1 MSRSIHRRTLL
12 RALCLPLL
20 LIALGACHRQDPS
33 ALNANELFFDETLAS
48 ISPDATL
55 PDLFYIGTED
65 GVVYA
70 YDADQGTTRRWLTA
84 FDRIYKVLRDQ
95 PADSAVQPHDG
106 TTFWVGTRNMGV
118 VRCQLQGDSLVLLRQ
133 YALPRSGRGTHY
145 SVYDL
150 HQDPSGLYV
159 ATSNGLFL
167 LSPND
172 TMQALHASWEI
183 QSGEGAFRPLVVSD
197 IRPLH
202 NGNLA
207 CASASGVLSIDT
219 RRRQSHLLL
228 RGNSTSLSLSGDTLL
243 ALCGDSIKALLPDGR
258 LVGKSRLSHPAY
270 TCFHEPST
278 RMNYLLDGTSVQFF
292 SNDEIADRLT
302 PRRAPLPRPVRT
314 FCHNVIANDPARG
327 QSLLVTEHA
336 LLRVG
341 HHQDLFS
348 DIGNVSYAC
357 HDGPFIYYLVGSH
370 LFRQRIGE
378 QTAIQVKD
386 LSRGSSDV
394 RFMTIAD
401 GTLYYADSGHR
412 VFTAP
417 IYSSYLLN
425 SLLSWDR
432 KVSPQPGQDLTA
444 IGHDGSGVYVGIRD
458 GLQQLGREKGQL
470 QLHDAS
476 ASTIA
481 DPFIT
486 AFSAPTSSGRL
497 FLATL
502 NDGLFVGRQGSFR
515 HLAASRGLSFV
526 RDIAVLPT
534 ASGTDSLFVLTNHRL
549 LCGTEKQ
556 LRVCDT
562 LTAMRRLAVADA
574 THAYGFPDYGL
585 ISLADHER
593 YFSDIRFN
601 PKACIAVNRR
611 VYAGSS
617 CGVYTFDTGLHKQDN
632 LERGYTTV
640 QFERR
645 VLFSRTNIA
654 CLVVLT
660 LVAIL
665 LLWFFF
671 GLAVAK
677 RRMLMRIA
685 KLRTSIQPKVDAEIE
700 SGATA
705 HALVAKTDQLDRYLQ
720 RLNRLEQ
727 QVTGLSLMDKIR
739 QRDILDRLNSS
750 IQDLTID
757 LPSILIGCLNRQVAL
772 MRRRQWEG
780 YEAYVAATE
789 RLMQGKDEAREGM
802 EETTALS
809 FCEQTASTIGANAQ
823 WMSKAEGIDKRYE
836 QYLLLADLEGAGR
849 EIFLALRDLCL
860 DAEGK
865 AVTIKN
871 ARPMSREKKVEEADR
886 ILPAINREGIAR
898 HCRDLLLGELAHA
911 RDRYHAAL
919 SEEAPEPPYPQR
931 LLREAVARAE
941 ALVGELAEV
950 GDGSFQDA
958 LPMLIRV
965 SKAYQRLKI
974 ATTLLQTKEILEDF
988 EANAE
993 ARDKKRVRTQFAT
1006 CVSSFYDAV
1015 GQCEDKSILQVIG
1028 LAQKKGGKEKGG
1040 KEKSRFLNEDLL
1052 VLLLAGRRAE
1062 RDEGG
1067 SCVLR
1072 PILSDNNSEKLLNAD
1087 MQSLRRARRA
1097 FRNLATT
1104 KLSEQSKRTEVH
1116 HDEDAPAPSPLARLK
1131 AFGHAHPDSFASW
1144 LAEIVEGI

>member
-1 MSRSIHRRTLL
+1 MSRSIHRRALL

-20 LIALGACHRQDPS
+20 LVTIVACHRQDPS

-118 VRCQLQGDSLVLLRQ
+118 VRCQLQGDSLVLRRQ
-133 YALPRSGRGTHY
+133 YALPQSGRGTHY

-228 RGNSTSLSLSGDTLL
+228 RGNCTSLSLSGDTLL

-270 TCFHEPST
+270 TCFHESST

-292 SNDEIADRLT
+292 S
-302 PRRAPLPRPVRT
+302 
-314 FCHNVIANDPARG
+314 NDPARG

-357 HDGPFIYYLVGSH
+357 HDGLFIYYLVGSH

-534 ASGTDSLFVLTNHRL
+534 ASGADSLFVLTNHRL

-601 PKACIAVNRR
+601 PKACIAVNGR

-617 CGVYTFDTGLHKQDN
+617 CGVYTFDTSLHKQDN

-660 LVAIL
+660 IVAIV
-665 LLWFFF
+665 LLWSFFR
-671 GLAVAK
+671 LAVAK

-685 KLRTSIQPKVDAEIE
+685 KLRTSIRSEENAETGGDTTAHTLDAE
-700 SGATA
+700 
-705 HALVAKTDQLDRYLQ
+705 TDQLERYLQ
-720 RLNRLEQ
+720 RLNKLEQ
-727 QVTGLSLMDKIR
+727 QVTGLGLRDKIR

-772 MRRRQWEG
+772 MRRHQWEG

-823 WMSKAEGIDKRYE
+823 WMSKAEGIDKRYD

-849 EIFLALRDLCL
+849 EIFLAMRDLCL
-860 DAEGK
+860 NEEGK
-865 AVTIKN
+865 VAPIKRDN
-871 ARPMSREKKVEEADR
+871 PMSREKKVEEADR
-886 ILPAINREGIAR
+886 ILRAINREGIAR

-931 LLREAVARAE
+931 LLHEAVARAE
-941 ALVGELAEV
+941 ALVGELAEM
-950 GDGSFQDA
+950 GDRPFLDA

-965 SKAYQRLKI
+965 SNAYQRLKI
-974 ATTLLQTKEILEDF
+974 ATTLLQAKEILEDF

-993 ARDKKRVRTQFAT
+993 ARDKEKVRKQFAT

-1015 GQCEDKSILQVIG
+1015 GQCEDKSILQIIG
-1028 LAQKKGGKEKGG
+1028 LARKKGEG

-1067 SCVLR
+1067 SSVLR
-1072 PILSDNNSEKLLNAD
+1072 PILSDDNSEKLLNAD

-1104 KLSEQSKRTEVH
+1104 KLSEQSKRTEVR

>member
-1 MSRSIHRRTLL
+1 MSRSIHRRALL

-20 LIALGACHRQDPS
+20 LVTIVACHRQDPS

-95 PADSAVQPHDG
+95 PADSAAQPHDG

-118 VRCQLQGDSLVLLRQ
+118 VRCQLQGDSLVMRRQ

-150 HQDPSGLYV
+150 HQDSSGLYV

-202 NGNLA
+202 NGNLV
-207 CASASGVLSIDT
+207 CASASGVLSID
-219 RRRQSHLLL
+219 
-228 RGNSTSLSLSGDTLL
+228 
-243 ALCGDSIKALLPDGR
+243 
-258 LVGKSRLSHPAY
+258 
-270 TCFHEPST
+270 
-278 RMNYLLDGTSVQFF
+278 
-292 SNDEIADRLT
+292 
-302 PRRAPLPRPVRT
+302 
-314 FCHNVIANDPARG
+314 
-327 QSLLVTEHA
+327 
-336 LLRVG
+336 
-341 HHQDLFS
+341 
-348 DIGNVSYAC
+348 
-357 HDGPFIYYLVGSH
+357 
-370 LFRQRIGE
+370 
-378 QTAIQVKD
+378 
-386 LSRGSSDV
+386 
-394 RFMTIAD
+394 
-401 GTLYYADSGHR
+401 
-412 VFTAP
+412 
-417 IYSSYLLN
+417 
-425 SLLSWDR
+425 
-432 KVSPQPGQDLTA
+432 
-444 IGHDGSGVYVGIRD
+444 
-458 GLQQLGREKGQL
+458 
-470 QLHDAS
+470 
-476 ASTIA
+476 
-481 DPFIT
+481 
-486 AFSAPTSSGRL
+486 
-497 FLATL
+497 TL

-534 ASGTDSLFVLTNHRL
+534 ASGADSLFVLTNHRL

-601 PKACIAVNRR
+601 PKACIAVNGR

-617 CGVYTFDTGLHKQDN
+617 CGVYTFDTSLHKQDN

-654 CLVVLT
+654 CLVALT
-660 LVAIL
+660 LVTL
-665 LLWFFF
+665 TLLWFF
-671 GLAVAK
+671 LALTVAK
-677 RRMLMRIA
+677 RRMLMRIE
-685 KLRTSIQPKVDAEIE
+685 KLKTAILPKVASERMGGNAQKALGAEM
-700 SGATA
+700 G
-705 HALVAKTDQLDRYLQ
+705 HLHKYLQ
-720 RLNRLEQ
+720 RLDHLEQ
-727 QVTGLSLMDKIR
+727 QVTSLSLVGKIR
-739 QRDILDRLNSS
+739 QRDIIDRLNSN

-836 QYLLLADLEGAGR
+836 QYLLIANLEGAGR
-849 EIFLALRDLCL
+849 EIFLTMRDLCL
-860 DAEGK
+860 DEEGK
-865 AVTIKN
+865 VAPIKKDH
-871 ARPMSREKKVEEADR
+871 PISREKKVEEADR

-919 SEEAPEPPYPQR
+919 SEEAPEPPYPQQ

-941 ALVGELAEV
+941 ALVGELAEM
-950 GDGSFQDA
+950 GDAPFQNA

-974 ATTLLQTKEILEDF
+974 ATTLLQTKEVLEDF
-988 EANAE
+988 EANAK
-993 ARDKKRVRTQFAT
+993 ARDKEKVRTQFAT

-1015 GQCEDKSILQVIG
+1015 GQCEDKSILQIIG
-1028 LAQKKGGKEKGG
+1028 LARKKGEG

-1067 SCVLR
+1067 SSVLR
-1072 PILSDNNSEKLLNAD
+1072 SILSDDNSEKLLNAD

-1131 AFGHAHPDSFASW
+1131 AFGLAHPDSFASW

>member
-1 MSRSIHRRTLL
+1 MSRSTHRRALL

-20 LIALGACHRQDPS
+20 LVALGACHRQDPS
-33 ALNANELFFDETLAS
+33 ALNANEVFFDETLAS

-95 PADSAVQPHDG
+95 PADSAAQPHDG

-118 VRCQLQGDSLVLLRQ
+118 VRCQLQGDSLVLRRQ

-183 QSGEGAFRPLVVSD
+183 ESGEGAFRPLVVSD
-197 IRPLH
+197 IRPLR
-202 NGNLA
+202 NGKLV

-228 RGNSTSLSLSGDTLL
+228 RANCTSLSLSGDTIL
-243 ALCGDSIKALLPDGR
+243 ALLGDSIKALLPDGR

-357 HDGPFIYYLVGSH
+357 HDGPFIYYLVGAH

-401 GTLYYADSGHR
+401 GTLYYADSGNR

-444 IGHDGSGVYVGIRD
+444 IGHDASGVYVGIRD

-534 ASGTDSLFVLTNHRL
+534 ASGADSLFVLTNHRL

-601 PKACIAVNRR
+601 PKACIAVNGR

-617 CGVYTFDTGLHKQDN
+617 CGVYTFDTSLHKQDN

-660 LVAIL
+660 IVAIL

-685 KLRTSIQPKVDAEIE
+685 KLRTSIQPKVDAEKE
-700 SGATA
+700 SGSTA
-705 HALVAKTDQLDRYLQ
+705 HALAAETDQLERYLQ
-720 RLNRLEQ
+720 RLDKLEQ

-789 RLMQGKDEAREGM
+789 RLMQGKDEGQESM

-823 WMSKAEGIDKRYE
+823 WMSKAEGIDQRFE

-849 EIFLALRDLCL
+849 EIFLAMRDLCL
-860 DAEGK
+860 DEEGK
-865 AVTIKN
+865 AVPIKN
-871 ARPMSREKKVEEADR
+871 DNPMSREKKVEEADR
-886 ILPAINREGIAR
+886 ILHAINQEGIAR

-911 RDRYHAAL
+911 RDRYCAAL
-919 SEEAPEPPYPQR
+919 SEEAPEPPYPQL

-950 GDGSFQDA
+950 GDAPFQDA
-958 LPMLIRV
+958 LPMLIGV
-965 SKAYQRLKI
+965 SKTYQRLKI

-988 EANAE
+988 EANAK
-993 ARDKKRVRTQFAT
+993 ARDKEKVRTQFAT

-1015 GQCEDKSILQVIG
+1015 GQCEDKSILQIIG
-1028 LAQKKGGKEKGG
+1028 LARKKGEG

-1052 VLLLAGRRAE
+1052 VLMLAGRRAE

-1072 PILSDNNSEKLLNAD
+1072 PILSDDNSEKLLYAD

-1104 KLSEQSKRTEVH
+1104 KLSEQSKRTEVR
-1116 HDEDAPAPSPLARLK
+1116 HDEDAPAPSPLVRLK

>member
-1 MSRSIHRRTLL
+1 MSRSIHRRALL

-20 LIALGACHRQDPS
+20 LVTIVACHRQDPS

-84 FDRIYKVLRDQ
+84 FDRIYKVLRDL

-118 VRCQLQGDSLVLLRQ
+118 VRCQLQGDSLVLRRQ
-133 YALPRSGRGTHY
+133 YALPQSGRGTHY

-202 NGNLA
+202 NGNLV

-228 RGNSTSLSLSGDTLL
+228 RGNCTSLSLSGDTLL

-370 LFRQRIGE
+370 LFRQRIGD

-394 RFMTIAD
+394 RFMMIAD

-432 KVSPQPGQDLTA
+432 KLSPQPGQDLTA

-534 ASGTDSLFVLTNHRL
+534 ASGADSLFVLTNHRL

-601 PKACIAVNRR
+601 PKACIAVEGR

-617 CGVYTFDTGLHKQDN
+617 CGVYTFDTSLHKQDN
-632 LERGYTTV
+632 LEQGYTTV

-660 LVAIL
+660 IVAIV

-685 KLRTSIQPKVDAEIE
+685 KLRTSIRSEENAGTGGDT
-700 SGATA
+700 TA
-705 HALVAKTDQLDRYLQ
+705 HTLAAKTDQLQRYLQ
-720 RLNRLEQ
+720 RLNKLEQ
-727 QVTGLSLMDKIR
+727 QVTDLGLMDKIR

-780 YEAYVAATE
+780 YESYVAATE

-823 WMSKAEGIDKRYE
+823 WMSEAEGIDKRYD
-836 QYLLLADLEGAGR
+836 QYLLVADLEGAGR
-849 EIFLALRDLCL
+849 EIFLAMRDLCL
-860 DAEGK
+860 NEEGK
-865 AVTIKN
+865 AVPIKN
-871 ARPMSREKKVEEADR
+871 DNPMSRKEKVEEADS
-886 ILPAINREGIAR
+886 ILLAINRKGIAR
-898 HCRDLLLGELAHA
+898 HCHDLLLGELAHA
-911 RDRYHAAL
+911 RDRYQAAL
-919 SEEAPEPPYPQR
+919 SEEDPEPPYPQR

-941 ALVGELAEV
+941 ALVGELAEM
-950 GDGSFQDA
+950 GDAPFQDA

-993 ARDKKRVRTQFAT
+993 ARDKKKVRAQFAT

-1028 LAQKKGGKEKGG
+1028 LARKKGEG

-1072 PILSDNNSEKLLNAD
+1072 PILSDDNSEKLLYAD

-1104 KLSEQSKRTEVH
+1104 KLSEQSKRTEVS

>member
-1 MSRSIHRRTLL
+1 MSRSIHRRALL

-20 LIALGACHRQDPS
+20 LVTIVACHRQDPS

-95 PADSAVQPHDG
+95 PADSAAQPHDG

-118 VRCQLQGDSLVLLRQ
+118 VRCQLQGDSLVLRRQ
-133 YALPRSGRGTHY
+133 YALPQSGRGTHY

-202 NGNLA
+202 NGNLV

-228 RGNSTSLSLSGDTLL
+228 RANCTSLSLSGETLL

-270 TCFHEPST
+270 TCFHESST

-425 SLLSWDR
+425 SLLSWDH

-502 NDGLFVGRQGSFR
+502 NDGLFVGRHGSFR

-534 ASGTDSLFVLTNHRL
+534 ASGADSLFVLTNHRL

-593 YFSDIRFN
+593 YFSDLRFN
-601 PKACIAVNRR
+601 PKACIAVNGR

-617 CGVYTFDTGLHKQDN
+617 CGVYTFDTSLHKQDN

-660 LVAIL
+660 IVAIL

-685 KLRTSIQPKVDAEIE
+685 KLRTSIQPEENAETGGDTTAHTLDAE
-700 SGATA
+700 
-705 HALVAKTDQLDRYLQ
+705 TDQLERYLQ
-720 RLNRLEQ
+720 RLNKLEQ
-727 QVTGLSLMDKIR
+727 QVTGLGLRDKIR

-772 MRRRQWEG
+772 MRRHQWEG

-823 WMSKAEGIDKRYE
+823 WMSKAEGIDKRYD

-849 EIFLALRDLCL
+849 EIFLAMRDLCL
-860 DAEGK
+860 NEEGK
-865 AVTIKN
+865 VAPIKRDN
-871 ARPMSREKKVEEADR
+871 PMSREKKVEEADR
-886 ILPAINREGIAR
+886 ILRAIN
-898 HCRDLLLGELAHA
+898 
-911 RDRYHAAL
+911 
-919 SEEAPEPPYPQR
+919 
-931 LLREAVARAE
+931 REAVARAE
-941 ALVGELAEV
+941 ALVGELAEM
-950 GDGSFQDA
+950 GDRPFLDA

-965 SKAYQRLKI
+965 SNAYQRLKI
-974 ATTLLQTKEILEDF
+974 ATTLLQAKEILEDF

-993 ARDKKRVRTQFAT
+993 ARDKGKVRAQFAT

-1015 GQCEDKSILQVIG
+1015 GQCEDKSILQIIG
-1028 LAQKKGGKEKGG
+1028 LARKKGEG

-1052 VLLLAGRRAE
+1052 VLMLAGRRAE

-1072 PILSDNNSEKLLNAD
+1072 SILSDDNSEKLLNAD

-1104 KLSEQSKRTEVH
+1104 KLSEQSKRTEVR

>member
-1 MSRSIHRRTLL
+1 MSRSIHRRALL

-20 LIALGACHRQDPS
+20 LVTIVACHRQDPS

-84 FDRIYKVLRDQ
+84 FDRIYKVLRDL

-118 VRCQLQGDSLVLLRQ
+118 VRCQLQGDSLVLRRQ

-202 NGNLA
+202 NGNLV

-228 RGNSTSLSLSGDTLL
+228 RGNCTSLSLSGDTLL

-401 GTLYYADSGHR
+401 GTLYYADSGNR

-425 SLLSWDR
+425 SLLSWDH

-470 QLHDAS
+470 QLQSAS

-534 ASGTDSLFVLTNHRL
+534 ASDADSLFVLTNHRL

-574 THAYGFPDYGL
+574 SHAYAFPDYGL

-601 PKACIAVNRR
+601 PKACIAVEGR

-617 CGVYTFDTGLHKQDN
+617 CGVYTFDTSLHKQDN

-645 VLFSRTNIA
+645 MLFSRTNIA

-660 LVAIL
+660 IVAIL

-685 KLRTSIQPKVDAEIE
+685 KLRTSIRSEENAGTGGDT
-700 SGATA
+700 TA
-705 HALVAKTDQLDRYLQ
+705 HTLAAKTDQLQRYLQ
-720 RLNRLEQ
+720 RLNKLEQ
-727 QVTGLSLMDKIR
+727 QVTDLGLMDKIR

-772 MRRRQWEG
+772 MRRHQWEG

-789 RLMQGKDEAREGM
+789 RLMQGKDEAQEGM

-823 WMSKAEGIDKRYE
+823 WMSEAERIDKRYD
-836 QYLLLADLEGAGR
+836 QYLLVADLEGAGR
-849 EIFLALRDLCL
+849 EIFLAMRDLCL
-860 DAEGK
+860 NEEGK
-865 AVTIKN
+865 AVPIKKDN
-871 ARPMSREKKVEEADR
+871 PMSREKKVEEADR
-886 ILPAINREGIAR
+886 ILQDINREGIAR
-898 HCRDLLLGELAHA
+898 HCHDLLLGELAHA

-919 SEEAPEPPYPQR
+919 SEEDPEPPYPQR

-941 ALVGELAEV
+941 AFVGELAEV
-950 GDGSFQDA
+950 GDGPFQDA

-965 SKAYQRLKI
+965 SNAYQRLKI
-974 ATTLLQTKEILEDF
+974 ATTLLQTKEIIEDF

-993 ARDKKRVRTQFAT
+993 ARDKKKVRAQFAT
-1006 CVSSFYDAV
+1006 CVSSFYNAV

-1028 LAQKKGGKEKGG
+1028 LAQKKGEG

-1067 SCVLR
+1067 SSVLR
-1072 PILSDNNSEKLLNAD
+1072 SILSDDNSEKLLYAD

-1104 KLSEQSKRTEVH
+1104 KLSEQSKRTEVR

>member
-1 MSRSIHRRTLL
+1 MSRSIHRRALL

-20 LIALGACHRQDPS
+20 LVTIVACHRQDPS

-84 FDRIYKVLRDQ
+84 FDRIYKVMRDQ
-95 PADSAVQPHDG
+95 PADSAAQPHDG

-118 VRCQLQGDSLVLLRQ
+118 VRCQLQGDSLVLRRQ

-183 QSGEGAFRPLVVSD
+183 ESGEGAFRPLVVSD
-197 IRPLH
+197 IRRLPSGGLV
-202 NGNLA
+202 

-228 RGNSTSLSLSGDTLL
+228 RGNCTSLSLSGDTIL
-243 ALCGDSIKALLPDGR
+243 ALLGDSIKALLPDGR

-370 LFRQRIGE
+370 LFRQRIGD

-401 GTLYYADSGHR
+401 GTLYYADSGNR

-425 SLLSWDR
+425 SLLSWDH

-470 QLHDAS
+470 QLPSAS

-534 ASGTDSLFVLTNHRL
+534 ASGADSLFVLTNHRL

-574 THAYGFPDYGL
+574 SHAYGFPDYGL

-601 PKACIAVNRR
+601 PKACIAVEGR

-617 CGVYTFDTGLHKQDN
+617 CGVYTFDTSLHKQDN
-632 LERGYTTV
+632 LEQGYTTV

-660 LVAIL
+660 IVAIM

-685 KLRTSIQPKVDAEIE
+685 KLRTSIRSEENAGTGGDT
-700 SGATA
+700 TA
-705 HALVAKTDQLDRYLQ
+705 HTLAAKTDQLQRYLQ
-720 RLNRLEQ
+720 RLNKLEQ
-727 QVTGLSLMDKIR
+727 QVTDLGLMDKIR

-772 MRRRQWEG
+772 MRRHQWEG

-789 RLMQGKDEAREGM
+789 RLMQGKDEAQEGM

-823 WMSKAEGIDKRYE
+823 WMSEAERIDKRYD
-836 QYLLLADLEGAGR
+836 QYLLVADLEGAGR
-849 EIFLALRDLCL
+849 EIFLAMRDLCL
-860 DAEGK
+860 NEEGK
-865 AVTIKN
+865 AVPIKKDN
-871 ARPMSREKKVEEADR
+871 PISREKKVKEADR

-919 SEEAPEPPYPQR
+919 SEEAPEPPYPQQ

-941 ALVGELAEV
+941 ALVGELAEM
-950 GDGSFQDA
+950 GDAPFRNA

-988 EANAE
+988 EANAK
-993 ARDKKRVRTQFAT
+993 ARDKEKVRKQFAT

-1015 GQCEDKSILQVIG
+1015 GQCEDKSILQIIG
-1028 LAQKKGGKEKGG
+1028 LARKKGEG

-1052 VLLLAGRRAE
+1052 VLLLAGRRTE

-1072 PILSDNNSEKLLNAD
+1072 PILSDDNSEKLLNAD

-1104 KLSEQSKRTEVH
+1104 KLSEQSKRTEVR

>member
-1 MSRSIHRRTLL
+1 MSRSIHRRALL

-20 LIALGACHRQDPS
+20 LVTIVACHRQDPW

-95 PADSAVQPHDG
+95 PADSAAQPHDG

-202 NGNLA
+202 NGNLV

-228 RGNSTSLSLSGDTLL
+228 RANCTSLSLSGDTIL

-258 LVGKSRLSHPAY
+258 LVGKSRLFHPAY

-486 AFSAPTSSGRL
+486 AFSPPTSSGRL

-534 ASGTDSLFVLTNHRL
+534 ASGADSLFVLTNHRL

-601 PKACIAVNRR
+601 PKACIAVNGR

-617 CGVYTFDTGLHKQDN
+617 CGVYTFDTSLHKQDN
-632 LERGYTTV
+632 LEQGYTTV

-660 LVAIL
+660 IVAIM

-685 KLRTSIQPKVDAEIE
+685 KLRTSIQPKVDAEKE

-705 HALVAKTDQLDRYLQ
+705 HALVTETDQLERYLQ
-720 RLNRLEQ
+720 RLNHLEQ
-727 QVTGLSLMDKIR
+727 QVTSLSLMDKIR

-780 YEAYVAATE
+780 YEVYVAATE
-789 RLMQGKDEAREGM
+789 RLMQGKDEGQESM

-809 FCEQTASTIGANAQ
+809 FCEQTATTIDANAQ
-823 WMSKAEGIDKRYE
+823 WMSKAEDIEKRHD
-836 QYLLLADLEGAGR
+836 QYLLVSNLKGAGQ
-849 EIFLALRDLCL
+849 EIYLAMRYLTL
-860 DAEGK
+860 DDDGA
-865 AVTIKN
+865 AVADKE
-871 ARPMSREKKVEEADR
+871 ARPMSREEKVAEADR

-919 SEEAPEPPYPQR
+919 SEEAPEPPYPQQ

-941 ALVGELAEV
+941 ALVGELAEM
-950 GDGSFQDA
+950 GDAPFQDA

-988 EANAE
+988 EANAK
-993 ARDKKRVRTQFAT
+993 ARDKEKVRTQFAT

-1015 GQCEDKSILQVIG
+1015 GQCEDKSILQIIG
-1028 LAQKKGGKEKGG
+1028 LARKKGEG

-1052 VLLLAGRRAE
+1052 VLMLAGRRAE

-1072 PILSDNNSEKLLNAD
+1072 PILSDDNSEKLLNAD

-1104 KLSEQSKRTEVH
+1104 KLSEQSKRTEVR

>member
-1 MSRSIHRRTLL
+1 MSRSIHRRALL

-20 LIALGACHRQDPS
+20 LVTIVACHRQDPS
-33 ALNANELFFDETLAS
+33 ALNANEMFFDETLAS

-95 PADSAVQPHDG
+95 PADSAAQPHDG

-118 VRCQLQGDSLVLLRQ
+118 VRCQLQGDSLVMRRQ

-202 NGNLA
+202 NGNLV

-228 RGNSTSLSLSGDTLL
+228 RANCTSLSLSGDTLL

-270 TCFHEPST
+270 TCFHEPSS

-394 RFMTIAD
+394 RFMMIAD

-526 RDIAVLPT
+526 RGHRRPPHGFGRRQPLRPHQPPAALWHGEAAARLRHAHGHAPTGRGRRHACLRLPRLWPDLPRRPR
-534 ASGTDSLFVLTNHRL
+534 ALLLRHPLQPQGLHRRRGARLCRIL
-549 LCGTEKQ
+549 L
-556 LRVCDT
+556 
-562 LTAMRRLAVADA
+562 RRLYLR
-574 THAYGFPDYGL
+574 HQP
-585 ISLADHER
+585 
-593 YFSDIRFN
+593 
-601 PKACIAVNRR
+601 PQ
-611 VYAGSS
+611 AGQP
-617 CGVYTFDTGLHKQDN
+617 GAGLHH
-632 LERGYTTV
+632 G
-640 QFERR
+640 
-645 VLFSRTNIA
+645 
-654 CLVVLT
+654 
-660 LVAIL
+660 
-665 LLWFFF
+665 
-671 GLAVAK
+671 AV
-677 RRMLMRIA
+677 
-685 KLRTSIQPKVDAEIE
+685 
-700 SGATA
+700 
-705 HALVAKTDQLDRYLQ
+705 
-720 RLNRLEQ
+720 
-727 QVTGLSLMDKIR
+727 
-739 QRDILDRLNSS
+739 
-750 IQDLTID
+750 
-757 LPSILIGCLNRQVAL
+757 
-772 MRRRQWEG
+772 
-780 YEAYVAATE
+780 
-789 RLMQGKDEAREGM
+789 
-802 EETTALS
+802 
-809 FCEQTASTIGANAQ
+809 
-823 WMSKAEGIDKRYE
+823 
-836 QYLLLADLEGAGR
+836 
-849 EIFLALRDLCL
+849 
-860 DAEGK
+860 
-865 AVTIKN
+865 
-871 ARPMSREKKVEEADR
+871 
-886 ILPAINREGIAR
+886 
-898 HCRDLLLGELAHA
+898 
-911 RDRYHAAL
+911 
-919 SEEAPEPPYPQR
+919 
-931 LLREAVARAE
+931 
-941 ALVGELAEV
+941 
-950 GDGSFQDA
+950 
-958 LPMLIRV
+958 
-965 SKAYQRLKI
+965 
-974 ATTLLQTKEILEDF
+974 
-988 EANAE
+988 
-993 ARDKKRVRTQFAT
+993 
-1006 CVSSFYDAV
+1006 
-1015 GQCEDKSILQVIG
+1015 
-1028 LAQKKGGKEKGG
+1028 
-1040 KEKSRFLNEDLL
+1040 
-1052 VLLLAGRRAE
+1052 
-1062 RDEGG
+1062 
-1067 SCVLR
+1067 
-1072 PILSDNNSEKLLNAD
+1072 
-1087 MQSLRRARRA
+1087 
-1097 FRNLATT
+1097 
-1104 KLSEQSKRTEVH
+1104 
-1116 HDEDAPAPSPLARLK
+1116 
-1131 AFGHAHPDSFASW
+1131 
-1144 LAEIVEGI
+1144 

>member
-1 MSRSIHRRTLL
+1 MSRSIHRRALL

-20 LIALGACHRQDPS
+20 LVTIVACHRQDPS

-84 FDRIYKVLRDQ
+84 FDRIYKVLRDL

-118 VRCQLQGDSLVLLRQ
+118 VRCQLQGDSLVLRRQ
-133 YALPRSGRGTHY
+133 YALPQSGRGTHY

-202 NGNLA
+202 NGNLV

-228 RGNSTSLSLSGDTLL
+228 RGNCTSLSLSGDTLL

-370 LFRQRIGE
+370 LFRQRIGD

-394 RFMTIAD
+394 RFMMIAD

-432 KVSPQPGQDLTA
+432 KLSPQPGQDLTA

-534 ASGTDSLFVLTNHRL
+534 ASGADSLFVLTNHRL

-601 PKACIAVNRR
+601 PKACIAVEGR

-617 CGVYTFDTGLHKQDN
+617 CGVYTFDTSLHKQDN
-632 LERGYTTV
+632 LEQGYTTV

-660 LVAIL
+660 IVAIV

-685 KLRTSIQPKVDAEIE
+685 KLRTSIRSEENAGTGGDT
-700 SGATA
+700 TA
-705 HALVAKTDQLDRYLQ
+705 HTLAAKTDQLQRYLQ
-720 RLNRLEQ
+720 RLNKLEQ
-727 QVTGLSLMDKIR
+727 QVTDLGLMDKIR

-780 YEAYVAATE
+780 YESYVAATE

-823 WMSKAEGIDKRYE
+823 WMSEAEGIDKRYD
-836 QYLLLADLEGAGR
+836 QYLLVADLEGAGR
-849 EIFLALRDLCL
+849 EIFLAMRDLCL
-860 DAEGK
+860 NEEGK
-865 AVTIKN
+865 AVPIKN
-871 ARPMSREKKVEEADR
+871 DNPMSRKEKVEEADS
-886 ILPAINREGIAR
+886 ILLAINRKGIAR
-898 HCRDLLLGELAHA
+898 HCHDLLLGELAHA
-911 RDRYHAAL
+911 RDRYQAAL
-919 SEEAPEPPYPQR
+919 SEEDPEPPYPQR

-941 ALVGELAEV
+941 ALVGELAEM
-950 GDGSFQDA
+950 GDAPFQDA

-993 ARDKKRVRTQFAT
+993 ARDKKKVRAQFAT

-1028 LAQKKGGKEKGG
+1028 LARKKGEG

-1067 SCVLR
+1067 SSVLR
-1072 PILSDNNSEKLLNAD
+1072 SILSDDNSEKLLNAD

>member
-1 MSRSIHRRTLL
+1 MSRSIHRRALL
-12 RALCLPLL
+12 RALCLPLI
-20 LIALGACHRQDPS
+20 LITIGACHRQDPS
-33 ALNANELFFDETLAS
+33 ALNANEVFFDETLAS
-48 ISPDATL
+48 ISPDATC

-65 GVVYA
+65 GMVYA

-95 PADSAVQPHDG
+95 PADSAAQPHDG

-202 NGNLA
+202 NGNLV

-228 RGNSTSLSLSGDTLL
+228 RGNCTSLSLSGDTLL

-401 GTLYYADSGHR
+401 GTLYYADSGNR

-425 SLLSWDR
+425 SLLSWDH

-470 QLHDAS
+470 QLQSAS

-534 ASGTDSLFVLTNHRL
+534 ASGADSLFVLTNHRL

-574 THAYGFPDYGL
+574 SHAYGFPDYGL

-601 PKACIAVNRR
+601 PKACIAVEGR

-617 CGVYTFDTGLHKQDN
+617 CGVYTFDTSLHKQDN
-632 LERGYTTV
+632 LEQGYTTV

-645 VLFSRTNIA
+645 MLFSRTNIA

-660 LVAIL
+660 IVAIM

-685 KLRTSIQPKVDAEIE
+685 KLRTSIRSEENAGTGGDT
-700 SGATA
+700 TA
-705 HALVAKTDQLDRYLQ
+705 HTLAAKTDQLQRYLQ
-720 RLNRLEQ
+720 RLNKLEQ
-727 QVTGLSLMDKIR
+727 QVTDLGLMDKIR

-772 MRRRQWEG
+772 MRRHQWEG

-789 RLMQGKDEAREGM
+789 RLMQGKDEAQEGM

-823 WMSKAEGIDKRYE
+823 WMSEAERIDKRYD
-836 QYLLLADLEGAGR
+836 QYLLVADLEGAGR
-849 EIFLALRDLCL
+849 EIFLAMRDLCL
-860 DAEGK
+860 NEEGK
-865 AVTIKN
+865 AVPIKKDN
-871 ARPMSREKKVEEADR
+871 PISREKKVKEADR

-919 SEEAPEPPYPQR
+919 SEEAPEPPYPQQ

-941 ALVGELAEV
+941 ALVGELAEM
-950 GDGSFQDA
+950 GDAPFQNA
-958 LPMLIRV
+958 QPMLIRV

-988 EANAE
+988 EANAK
-993 ARDKKRVRTQFAT
+993 ARDKEKVRKQFAT

-1015 GQCEDKSILQVIG
+1015 GQCEDKSILQIIG
-1028 LAQKKGGKEKGG
+1028 LARKKGEG

-1052 VLLLAGRRAE
+1052 VLMLAGRRTE

-1072 PILSDNNSEKLLNAD
+1072 SILSDDNSEKLLNAD

-1104 KLSEQSKRTEVH
+1104 KLSEQSKRTEVR

>member
-1 MSRSIHRRTLL
+1 MSRSIHRRALL

-20 LIALGACHRQDPS
+20 LVTIVACHRQDPS

-70 YDADQGTTRRWLTA
+70 YDADQGTTRRWLTT

-95 PADSAVQPHDG
+95 PADSAAQPHDG

-118 VRCQLQGDSLVLLRQ
+118 VCCQLQGDSLVLRRQ

-202 NGNLA
+202 NGNLV

-228 RGNSTSLSLSGDTLL
+228 RANCTSLSLSGDTLL

-270 TCFHEPST
+270 TCFHEPSS

-357 HDGPFIYYLVGSH
+357 HDGPIIYYLVGSH

-534 ASGTDSLFVLTNHRL
+534 ASGADSLFVLTNHRL

-562 LTAMRRLAVADA
+562 LTAMRRLAVANA

-601 PKACIAVNRR
+601 PKACIAVNGR

-617 CGVYTFDTGLHKQDN
+617 CGVYTFDTCLHKQDN

-660 LVAIL
+660 IVAIM

-685 KLRTSIQPKVDAEIE
+685 KLRTSIRSEENAETGGDTTAHTLDAE
-700 SGATA
+700 
-705 HALVAKTDQLDRYLQ
+705 TDQLERYLQ
-720 RLNRLEQ
+720 RLTKLEQ
-727 QVTGLSLMDKIR
+727 QVTGLGLRDKIR

-772 MRRRQWEG
+772 MRRHQWEG

-823 WMSKAEGIDKRYE
+823 WMSKAEGIDKRYD

-860 DAEGK
+860 NEEGK
-865 AVTIKN
+865 VAPIKRDN
-871 ARPMSREKKVEEADR
+871 PMSREKKVEEADR
-886 ILPAINREGIAR
+886 ILRAINREGIAR

-919 SEEAPEPPYPQR
+919 SEEDPEPPYPQR

-941 ALVGELAEV
+941 ALVGELAEM
-950 GDGSFQDA
+950 GDRPFLDA

-965 SKAYQRLKI
+965 SNAYQRLKI
-974 ATTLLQTKEILEDF
+974 ATTLLQAKEILEDF

-993 ARDKKRVRTQFAT
+993 ARDKKQVREQFAT
-1006 CVSSFYDAV
+1006 CVSSFYNAV
-1015 GQCEDKSILQVIG
+1015 GQCEDKSILQIIG
-1028 LAQKKGGKEKGG
+1028 LARKKGEG

-1052 VLLLAGRRAE
+1052 VLMLAGRRAE

-1072 PILSDNNSEKLLNAD
+1072 SILSDDNSEKLLNAD

-1104 KLSEQSKRTEVH
+1104 KLSEQSKRAEVS

>member
-1 MSRSIHRRTLL
+1 MSRSIHHRALL

-20 LIALGACHRQDPS
+20 LVTIVACHRQDPS

-84 FDRIYKVLRDQ
+84 FDRIYKVMRDQ
-95 PADSAVQPHDG
+95 PADSATQPHDG

-118 VRCQLQGDSLVLLRQ
+118 VRCQLQGDSLVLRRQ

-202 NGNLA
+202 NGNLV

-228 RGNSTSLSLSGDTLL
+228 RGNCTSLSLSGDTIL

-401 GTLYYADSGHR
+401 GTLYYADSGNR

-425 SLLSWDR
+425 SLLSWDH

-470 QLHDAS
+470 QLPSAS

-502 NDGLFVGRQGSFR
+502 NDGLFVGRQGSFH
-515 HLAASRGLSFV
+515 HLAASQGLSFV

-534 ASGTDSLFVLTNHRL
+534 ASGADSLFVLTNHRL

-574 THAYGFPDYGL
+574 SHAYGFPDYGL

-601 PKACIAVNRR
+601 PKACIAVNGRI
-611 VYAGSS
+611 YAGSS
-617 CGVYTFDTGLHKQDN
+617 CGVYTFDTSLHKQDN

-660 LVAIL
+660 IVAIM

-685 KLRTSIQPKVDAEIE
+685 KLRTSIRSEENAGTGGDT
-700 SGATA
+700 TA
-705 HALVAKTDQLDRYLQ
+705 HTLAAKTDQLQRYLQ
-720 RLNRLEQ
+720 RLNKLEQ
-727 QVTGLSLMDKIR
+727 QVTDLGLMDKIR

-772 MRRRQWEG
+772 MRRHQWEG

-789 RLMQGKDEAREGM
+789 RLMQGKDEAQEGM

-823 WMSKAEGIDKRYE
+823 WMSEAERIDKRYD
-836 QYLLLADLEGAGR
+836 QYLLVADLEGAGR
-849 EIFLALRDLCL
+849 EIFLAMRDLCL
-860 DAEGK
+860 NEEGK
-865 AVTIKN
+865 AVPIKKDN
-871 ARPMSREKKVEEADR
+871 PMSREKKVEEADR
-886 ILPAINREGIAR
+886 ILQDINREGIAR
-898 HCRDLLLGELAHA
+898 HCHDLLLGELAHA

-919 SEEAPEPPYPQR
+919 SEEDPEPPYPQR
-931 LLREAVARAE
+931 LLREAVARAK
-941 ALVGELAEV
+941 AFVGELAEV
-950 GDGSFQDA
+950 GDGPFQDA

-988 EANAE
+988 EANAK
-993 ARDKKRVRTQFAT
+993 ARDKEKVRKQFAT

-1028 LAQKKGGKEKGG
+1028 LAQKKGEG

-1072 PILSDNNSEKLLNAD
+1072 PILSDDNSEKLLNAD

-1104 KLSEQSKRTEVH
+1104 KLSEQSKRTEVR

>member
-1 MSRSIHRRTLL
+1 MSRSIHRRALL

-20 LIALGACHRQDPS
+20 LVTIVACHRQDPS

-95 PADSAVQPHDG
+95 PADSAAQPHDG

-202 NGNLA
+202 NGNLV

-228 RGNSTSLSLSGDTLL
+228 RANCTSLSLSGDTIL

-270 TCFHEPST
+270 TCFHEPSS

-357 HDGPFIYYLVGSH
+357 HDGPFIYYLVGFH

-425 SLLSWDR
+425 SLLS
-432 KVSPQPGQDLTA
+432 
-444 IGHDGSGVYVGIRD
+444 
-458 GLQQLGREKGQL
+458 
-470 QLHDAS
+470 
-476 ASTIA
+476 
-481 DPFIT
+481 
-486 AFSAPTSSGRL
+486 
-497 FLATL
+497 
-502 NDGLFVGRQGSFR
+502 
-515 HLAASRGLSFV
+515 
-526 RDIAVLPT
+526 
-534 ASGTDSLFVLTNHRL
+534 
-549 LCGTEKQ
+549 
-556 LRVCDT
+556 
-562 LTAMRRLAVADA
+562 
-574 THAYGFPDYGL
+574 
-585 ISLADHER
+585 
-593 YFSDIRFN
+593 
-601 PKACIAVNRR
+601 
-611 VYAGSS
+611 
-617 CGVYTFDTGLHKQDN
+617 
-632 LERGYTTV
+632 
-640 QFERR
+640 
-645 VLFSRTNIA
+645 
-654 CLVVLT
+654 
-660 LVAIL
+660 
-665 LLWFFF
+665 
-671 GLAVAK
+671 
-677 RRMLMRIA
+677 
-685 KLRTSIQPKVDAEIE
+685 
-700 SGATA
+700 
-705 HALVAKTDQLDRYLQ
+705 
-720 RLNRLEQ
+720 
-727 QVTGLSLMDKIR
+727 
-739 QRDILDRLNSS
+739 
-750 IQDLTID
+750 
-757 LPSILIGCLNRQVAL
+757 
-772 MRRRQWEG
+772 
-780 YEAYVAATE
+780 
-789 RLMQGKDEAREGM
+789 
-802 EETTALS
+802 
-809 FCEQTASTIGANAQ
+809 
-823 WMSKAEGIDKRYE
+823 
-836 QYLLLADLEGAGR
+836 
-849 EIFLALRDLCL
+849 
-860 DAEGK
+860 
-865 AVTIKN
+865 
-871 ARPMSREKKVEEADR
+871 
-886 ILPAINREGIAR
+886 
-898 HCRDLLLGELAHA
+898 
-911 RDRYHAAL
+911 
-919 SEEAPEPPYPQR
+919 
-931 LLREAVARAE
+931 
-941 ALVGELAEV
+941 
-950 GDGSFQDA
+950 
-958 LPMLIRV
+958 
-965 SKAYQRLKI
+965 
-974 ATTLLQTKEILEDF
+974 
-988 EANAE
+988 
-993 ARDKKRVRTQFAT
+993 
-1006 CVSSFYDAV
+1006 
-1015 GQCEDKSILQVIG
+1015 
-1028 LAQKKGGKEKGG
+1028 
-1040 KEKSRFLNEDLL
+1040 
-1052 VLLLAGRRAE
+1052 
-1062 RDEGG
+1062 
-1067 SCVLR
+1067 
-1072 PILSDNNSEKLLNAD
+1072 
-1087 MQSLRRARRA
+1087 
-1097 FRNLATT
+1097 
-1104 KLSEQSKRTEVH
+1104 
-1116 HDEDAPAPSPLARLK
+1116 
-1131 AFGHAHPDSFASW
+1131 
-1144 LAEIVEGI
+1144 